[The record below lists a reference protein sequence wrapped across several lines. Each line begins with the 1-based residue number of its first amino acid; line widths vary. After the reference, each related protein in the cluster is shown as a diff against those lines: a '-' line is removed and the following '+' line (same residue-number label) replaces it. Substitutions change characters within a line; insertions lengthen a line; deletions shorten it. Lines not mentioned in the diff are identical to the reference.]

1 MTKENTDIR
10 ELYFRNGVNSIDHVK
25 KMNQNFVK
33 KMVKEVIENI
43 QKLSDRQDLGELR
56 ELFGADS
63 YVPSAAYK

>member
-1 MTKENTDIR
+1 
-10 ELYFRNGVNSIDHVK
+10 
-25 KMNQNFVK
+25 
-33 KMVKEVIENI
+33 MVKEVIENI